1 MPVYQGSRLFRMPH
15 GQDPSVRRVLKA
27 QEPGPGIMVV
37 IRLDQVLNPLEI
49 QASIFFQ
56 IKGLGLDTP
65 KRRSAPSLI
74 NIGMRLLPDNILI
87 TPPAMGK
94 QGTEITLGATGN
106 KKPRL
111 LAKHARS
118 QILQPVYRRIIA
130 EHIVSYLGLCHN
142 APHLRSR
149 PGHGITSQVDHAHDV
164 ESLERR
170 ERKHKLHPADRCSG
184 DCLHRRSCL
193 KKDLPIEM
201 SRFLPFLLT
210 LLLGPSTFSQEIQ
223 FNRDIRPILSNKCFL
238 CHGPDEK
245 KRKADLRLDLREG
258 AVADL
263 GGYAAIVPGKPE
275 ESELLAR
282 IAHDDPEE
290 IMPPPKAKRG
300 QLTPS
305 EISLVRRWIE
315 QGAAYQGHWAFQ
327 PVAKV
332 AVPDSWQG
340 NPIDYFVEKRLKKAG
355 VLPSAPTDP
364 ETLLRRLSL
373 DLTGLLP
380 SLEEQQSFPAAGLE
394 ATVDRLMTS
403 PHFGE
408 RWARHWLDQARYAD
422 SHGYSIDGDRQ
433 MWPFRDWVIKAL
445 NDDLPFDQFTIEQL
459 AGDLLPNRTKAQHV
473 ASAFH
478 RNTLINQE
486 GGSDREQFRVESV
499 IDRVN
504 TTGAVWLGLTVGCAQ
519 CHTHKFDP
527 ITQRE
532 YYQLF
537 AFFNNTE
544 DANSTSATVEVEEY
558 ELLDNAPEP
567 PPAKTVR
574 SGKAK
579 WNPVHYQGSVTSS
592 GKPLHVQKDNSL
604 LVDRTAGMNDSYHV
618 RAATYLDR
626 VSALRLRVLPDKSLP
641 RNGPG
646 TAANGNFVL
655 TRLRIQSQGK
665 PIAISHAFA
674 DHEQPGYPITGALD
688 QDGTSGWAIN
698 VGGNQKAAMNAPH
711 EAVFVFTEPLETKGE
726 PLEITMEHALNES
739 YLVGRFAIELSSTI
753 PPTPAVKAA
762 ASPKPRKGR
771 VMVMK
776 ELPKPR
782 PTFLFTRGDF
792 TRPDKEAGEIV
803 PDTLSQVSPALVQSP
818 GRPTRLELAR
828 WLIHP
833 ENPLT
838 PRVTVN
844 RIWMRYFGRGLVE
857 TEEDLGTQGSPPS
870 HPDLLDY
877 LSHRFV
883 EEGWSMKKLHRLI
896 VTSKTYQRSSH
907 ARPDLAEI
915 DPGNYL
921 LARQNRI
928 RLDAEIVR
936 DAALCASGL
945 LAPKIGGPGV
955 YPPQPPDIYAF
966 TQSRKNWKT
975 STGADRYRRGMY
987 IFFYRS
993 APYPL
998 LQTFD
1003 APDFQTTCTRRVN
1016 SNTPLQALTVA
1027 NDPAFLELAQG
1038 FAERL
1043 LRELP
1048 SADITT
1054 RIKRAYQLALSRVP
1068 SEAEEK
1074 LLADYFEAQATDFAS
1089 DAAAA
1094 GKLATDTMKAG
1105 PEPYSRSAALVCVAR
1120 AILNTDNFITRE

>member
-1 MPVYQGSRLFRMPH
+1 MALPV
-15 GQDPSVRRVLKA
+15 
-27 QEPGPGIMVV
+27 
-37 IRLDQVLNPLEI
+37 
-49 QASIFFQ
+49 
-56 IKGLGLDTP
+56 
-65 KRRSAPSLI
+65 
-74 NIGMRLLPDNILI
+74 
-87 TPPAMGK
+87 
-94 QGTEITLGATGN
+94 
-106 KKPRL
+106 
-111 LAKHARS
+111 
-118 QILQPVYRRIIA
+118 
-130 EHIVSYLGLCHN
+130 
-142 APHLRSR
+142 
-149 PGHGITSQVDHAHDV
+149 
-164 ESLERR
+164 
-170 ERKHKLHPADRCSG
+170 
-184 DCLHRRSCL
+184 
-193 KKDLPIEM
+193 EM
-201 SRFLPFLLT
+201 FRFLPFLLP

-223 FNRDIRPILSNKCFL
+223 FNRDIRPILSDKCFL

-245 KRKADLRLDLREG
+245 KRKADLRLDQRDG
-258 AVADL
+258 ALADL
-263 GGYAAIVPGKPE
+263 GGYAAVVPGMPD

-282 IAHDDPEE
+282 VLAHEDPSEL
-290 IMPPPKAKRG
+290 MPPPDSNRG
-300 QLTPS
+300 QLTTG
-305 EISLVRRWIE
+305 EVSLLRRWIK
-315 QGAAYQGHWAFQ
+315 QGAPYQSHWAFE
-327 PVAKV
+327 PVADV
-332 AVPDSWQG
+332 RVPESWSN
-340 NPIDYFVEKRLKKAG
+340 NPVDYFVEKRLKESG
-355 VLPSAPTDP
+355 ITPSGPADS

-380 SLEEQQSFPAAGLE
+380 SPEEQQSFPDAGLE
-394 ATVDRLMTS
+394 STVDRLLAS

-408 RWARHWLDQARYAD
+408 RWGRHWLDQARYAD

-544 DANSTSATVEVEEY
+544 DANSTGATVEVEEY
-558 ELLDNAPEP
+558 EILGNAPEATP
-567 PPAKTVR
+567 VKTFP
-574 SGKAK
+574 SATAK
-579 WNPVHYQGSVTSS
+579 WNPVHYQNPVTSS
-592 GKPLHVQKDNSL
+592 GKPLHLQKDNSL
-604 LVDRTAGMNDSYHV
+604 LVDKAAGRNDSYRV
-618 RAATYLDR
+618 QATTYLDR
-626 VSALRLRVLPDKSLP
+626 VAALRLRVLPDKSLP
-641 RNGPG
+641 QNGPG

-655 TRLRIQSQGK
+655 TKLRIQSRGK

-674 DHEQPGYPITGALD
+674 DHEQPGYPIAGTLD
-688 QDGTSGWAIN
+688 QDAKSGWAIN
-698 VGGNQKAAMNAPH
+698 VGGTRKADMNSPH

-726 PLEITMEHALNES
+726 PLEVTMEHTLNES
-739 YLVGRFAIELSSTI
+739 YLVGRFAIELSPTA
-753 PPTPAVKAA
+753 PPAPASKPAEIV
-762 ASPKPRKGR
+762 KPRKGR

-782 PTFLFTRGDF
+782 STFLFTRGDF
-792 TRPDKEAGEIV
+792 TRPHKESGEIA
-803 PDTLSQVSPALVQSP
+803 PDTLSQIRPALGESRE
-818 GRPTRLELAR
+818 RPTRLELAR
-828 WLIHP
+828 WLVHP

-857 TEEDLGTQGSPPS
+857 TEEDFGTQGSPPS
-870 HPDLLDY
+870 HPGLLDY

-883 EEGWSMKKLHRLI
+883 AEGWSTKKIHRLI

-907 ARPDLAEI
+907 ARPDLVEI

-921 LARQNRI
+921 LAHQNRI

-966 TQSRKNWKT
+966 TQSRKTWKT
-975 STGADRYRRGMY
+975 STGEDRYRRGMY

-1038 FAERL
+1038 LTERL

-1048 SADITT
+1048 SADITA
-1054 RIKRAYQLALSRVP
+1054 RIKRAYQLALSRIP
-1068 SEAEEK
+1068 SEVEHK
-1074 LLADYFEAQATDFAS
+1074 LLTDYFEAQAADFAN
-1089 DAAAA
+1089 DAVAA
-1094 GKLATDTMKAG
+1094 GKLTTPAMKAG
-1105 PEPYSRSAALVCVAR
+1105 PESYARSAALVCVAR

>member
-1 MPVYQGSRLFRMPH
+1 MMLLILL
-15 GQDPSVRRVLKA
+15 GQVATA
-27 QEPGPGIMVV
+27 QEV
-37 IRLDQVLNPLEI
+37 
-49 QASIFFQ
+49 
-56 IKGLGLDTP
+56 
-65 KRRSAPSLI
+65 
-74 NIGMRLLPDNILI
+74 
-87 TPPAMGK
+87 
-94 QGTEITLGATGN
+94 
-106 KKPRL
+106 
-111 LAKHARS
+111 
-118 QILQPVYRRIIA
+118 
-130 EHIVSYLGLCHN
+130 
-142 APHLRSR
+142 
-149 PGHGITSQVDHAHDV
+149 
-164 ESLERR
+164 
-170 ERKHKLHPADRCSG
+170 
-184 DCLHRRSCL
+184 
-193 KKDLPIEM
+193 
-201 SRFLPFLLT
+201 
-210 LLLGPSTFSQEIQ
+210 Q
-223 FNRDIRPILSNKCFL
+223 FNRDIRPILSNKCFF

-245 KRKADLRLDLREG
+245 KRKADLRLDRREG
-258 AVADL
+258 ALADL
-263 GGYAAIVPGKPE
+263 GGYFAIVPGKPD

-282 IAHDDPEE
+282 VAAHDDPSEL
-290 IMPPPKAKRG
+290 MPPPESKRG
-300 QLTPS
+300 ALS
-305 EISLVRRWIE
+305 ESEVSLIRRWIK
-315 QGAAYQGHWAFQ
+315 QGAPYQGHWAFQ
-327 PVAKV
+327 PVADV
-332 AVPDSWQG
+332 AVPDFWQG
-340 NPIDYFVEKRLKKAG
+340 NPIDYFVEKRLKEAG
-355 VLPSAPTDP
+355 VKPSAPTDP
-364 ETLLRRLSL
+364 DTLLRRLSL

-380 SLEEQQSFPAAGLE
+380 SLEEQQSFSEAGLE
-394 ATVDRLMTS
+394 TTVDRLLAS

-408 RWARHWLDQARYAD
+408 RWGRHWLDQARYAD

-459 AGDLLPNRTKAQHV
+459 AGDLLPDRTKAQHV

-537 AFFNNTE
+537 AFFNNTD
-544 DANSTSATVEVEEY
+544 DANSTGTTIEVEEY
-558 ELLDNAPEP
+558 EILGNAPEP
-567 PPAKTVR
+567 PAARTPSRT
-574 SGKAK
+574 KAK
-579 WNPVHYQGSVTSS
+579 WNPVHYESSITSS
-592 GKPLHVQKDNSL
+592 GNPLHVQKDNSL
-604 LVDRTAGMNDSYHV
+604 LVDRAAGLNDSYHV

-626 VSALRLRVLPDKSLP
+626 VAALRLRVLPDKSLP

-655 TRLRIQSQGK
+655 TKLRIQSQGK
-665 PIAISHAFA
+665 PIAVSHAFA
-674 DHEQPGYPITGALD
+674 DHEQPGYPISGALD
-688 QDGTSGWAIN
+688 QDGKSGWAIN
-698 VGGNQKAAMNAPH
+698 VGGNQKAIMNAPH
-711 EAVFVFTEPLETKGE
+711 EAVFVFKDPLETKGL
-726 PLEITMEHALNES
+726 PLEITMEHALNEK
-739 YLVGRFAIELSSTI
+739 YLVGRFAIELSPTK
-753 PPTPAVKAA
+753 PPAPAVGVAA
-762 ASPKPRKGR
+762 LPKPRKGN

-776 ELPKPR
+776 ELAKPR

-792 TRPDKEAGEIV
+792 TRPRKEEGEII
-803 PDTLSQVSPALVQSP
+803 PGTLSQVNPALARAP
-818 GRPTRLELAR
+818 GRPTRLELAH

-838 PRVTVN
+838 PRVTTN

-857 TEEDLGTQGSPPS
+857 TEEDFGTQGSPPS

-907 ARPDLAEI
+907 ARPDLSEI

-945 LAPKIGGPGV
+945 LTPKIGGPGV
-955 YPPQPPDIYAF
+955 YPPQPSGIYAF
-966 TQSRKNWKT
+966 TQARKNWKT
-975 STGADRYRRGMY
+975 SSGADRYRRGMY

-1003 APDFQTTCTRRVN
+1003 APDFQTTCTRRPR

-1027 NDPAFLELAQG
+1027 NDPALLELAQG

-1043 LRELP
+1043 QREIP
-1048 SADITT
+1048 SGTSSA
-1054 RIKRAYQLALSRVP
+1054 RIVRACQLALCRRP
-1068 SEAEEK
+1068 TERE
-1074 LLADYFEAQATDFAS
+1074 LLVLTNYYESQARDFA
-1089 DAAAA
+1089 DDPTAA
-1094 GKLATDTMKAG
+1094 GKLVTTAMREG
-1105 PEPYSRSAALVCVAR
+1105 PEPYPTAAALVCVTR
-1120 AILNTDNFITRE
+1120 ALLNTDNFITRE

>member
-1 MPVYQGSRLFRMPH
+1 MLRV
-15 GQDPSVRRVLKA
+15 PS
-27 QEPGPGIMVV
+27 M
-37 IRLDQVLNPLEI
+37 
-49 QASIFFQ
+49 
-56 IKGLGLDTP
+56 
-65 KRRSAPSLI
+65 
-74 NIGMRLLPDNILI
+74 LL
-87 TPPAMGK
+87 
-94 QGTEITLGATGN
+94 
-106 KKPRL
+106 
-111 LAKHARS
+111 
-118 QILQPVYRRIIA
+118 V
-130 EHIVSYLGLCHN
+130 
-142 APHLRSR
+142 
-149 PGHGITSQVDHAHDV
+149 
-164 ESLERR
+164 
-170 ERKHKLHPADRCSG
+170 
-184 DCLHRRSCL
+184 
-193 KKDLPIEM
+193 
-201 SRFLPFLLT
+201 F
-210 LLLGPSTFSQEIQ
+210 LLGPVAFAEDVQ

-245 KRKADLRLDLREG
+245 KRKADLRLDQRDG
-258 AVADL
+258 ALADL
-263 GGYAAIVPGKPE
+263 GGYSAVVPGKPD

-282 IAHDDPEE
+282 VLAHADPSEL
-290 IMPPPKAKRG
+290 MPPPDSNRG
-300 QLTPS
+300 QLTPK
-305 EISLVRRWIE
+305 EVSLLRGWIE
-315 QGAAYQGHWAFQ
+315 QGAPYQGHWAFE
-327 PVAKV
+327 PVAHM
-332 AVPDSWQG
+332 AVPDSWTG
-340 NPIDYFVEKRLKKAG
+340 NPIDYFVERRLKEAG
-355 VLPSAPTDP
+355 VTPSAPTDP

-380 SLEEQQSFPAAGLE
+380 GLEQQQSFLETGLE
-394 ATVDRLMTS
+394 ATVDRLLAS

-408 RWARHWLDQARYAD
+408 RWGRHWLDQARYAD

-459 AGDLLPNRTKAQHV
+459 AGDLLPGRSKAQHV

-504 TTGAVWLGLTVGCAQ
+504 TTAAVWLGLTVGCAQ

-544 DANSTSATVEVEEY
+544 DANSTGSTVEVEEY
-558 ELLDNAPEP
+558 EILENAPEP
-567 PPAKTVR
+567 PALKVLPP
-574 SGKAK
+574 GKAK
-579 WNPVHYQGSVTSS
+579 WNPVRYQSAFTSS
-592 GKPLHVQKDNSL
+592 GKPLHLQEDNSL
-604 LVDRTAGMNDSYHV
+604 LVDRAAGMNDSYRV
-618 RAATYLDR
+618 RATTSLDR
-626 VSALRLRVLPDKSLP
+626 VAALRLRVLPDESLP

-655 TRLRIQSQGK
+655 TKLRVEIEGK
-665 PIAISHAFA
+665 PAVVSHAFA

-688 QDGTSGWAIN
+688 HDENSGWAIN
-698 VGGNQKAAMNAPH
+698 VGGAQKATMNAPH
-711 EAVFVFTEPLETKGE
+711 EAVFIFSEPLKPKGE
-726 PLEITMEHALNES
+726 LLEITMEHTRNES
-739 YLVGRFAIELSSTI
+739 YLIGRFSIEVSSTI
-753 PPTPAVKAA
+753 PPAPAAKPAA
-762 ASPKPRKGR
+762 GPKPRKGK

-776 ELPKPR
+776 ELPRPR
-782 PTFLFTRGDF
+782 QTFLFTRGDF
-792 TRPDKEAGEIV
+792 TRPNKDMGEIL
-803 PDTLSQVSPALVQSP
+803 PGTLSEVRPALRQGT
-818 GRPTRLELAR
+818 GRATRLDLAR

-838 PRVTVN
+838 PRVTTN

-857 TEEDLGTQGSPPS
+857 TEEDFGTQGTPPS
-870 HPDLLDY
+870 HPHLLDY
-877 LSHRFV
+877 LSQRFV
-883 EEGWSMKKLHRLI
+883 REGWSMKKLHRLI
-896 VTSKTYQRSSH
+896 VTSQTYQRSSH
-907 ARPDLAEI
+907 ARPDLAEV

-921 LARQNRI
+921 LARQNRL

-945 LAPKIGGPGV
+945 LTPKVGGPGV
-955 YPPQPPDIYAF
+955 YPPQPADIYAF

-1038 FAERL
+1038 LAERL

-1048 SADITT
+1048 SAHITT
-1054 RIKRAYQLALSRVP
+1054 RIERAYQLALSRFP
-1068 SEAEEK
+1068 SGEEQN
-1074 LLADYFEAQATDFAS
+1074 LLADYFEAQASDFANDTGAAS
-1089 DAAAA
+1089 QLTTDA
-1094 GKLATDTMKAG
+1094 MKEG
-1105 PEPYSRSAALVCVAR
+1105 PENFARSAALVCVAR